1 MSPTGRLRVAQIG
14 RIVLVFAC
22 GLTAHLTGQK
32 RAGSGGAELIVCAAA
47 IWGAVAGFTIQRKLL
62 SGNTTIQ
69 TKGTKSNSFTRWR
82 AGNLIRLWS
91 AASVGIWALVLVE
104 FGGSQVLAGLLF
116 AASLLLLILWKPGS
130 DPPKS
135 AEN

>member
-14 RIVLVFAC
+14 CIVLVVAC

-32 RAGSGGAELIVCAAA
+32 RTGRGGAELIVCLAA

-69 TKGTKSNSFTRWR
+69 RKGTKSNPLTRWR

-104 FGGSQVLAGLLF
+104 LGGSQVLAALLF
-116 AASLLLLILWKPGS
+116 AVSLLLLILWKPGS
-130 DPPKS
+130 DPPKP
-135 AEN
+135 AEK